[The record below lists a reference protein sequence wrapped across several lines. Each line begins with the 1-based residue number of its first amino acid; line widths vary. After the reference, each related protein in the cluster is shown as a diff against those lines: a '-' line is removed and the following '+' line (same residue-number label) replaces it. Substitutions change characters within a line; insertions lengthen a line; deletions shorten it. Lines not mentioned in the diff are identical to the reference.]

1 MVAYNQFS
9 SENMQERLHMKS
21 HPGTNPEPF
30 KSTVA
35 GIQEEFIIL
44 DESYCYPR
52 GGGQPGDRGVFVVA
66 PPLPVED
73 ASQEE
78 VQNFLE
84 RMMIGVHTE
93 EFGEVL
99 GGDLIRHPVQD
110 TEYFSIGDE
119 VVCYIDQEVRN
130 QHARMHTAQHI
141 VSALAEDLW
150 GAETVGNQLTVESS
164 RVDLL
169 FEDKEL
175 FNPDELVDASN
186 AIISTNRDVN
196 IHQWERA
203 RILEHEQMRH
213 TKFMHRIP
221 TSINQL
227 RVVEIE
233 GVDLCPCAGSHV
245 SNTSMVPK
253 IKFQGKKNKG
263 KGRIRFSY
271 IFE

>member
-1 MVAYNQFS
+1 MS
-9 SENMQERLHMKS
+9 R
-21 HPGTNPEPF
+21 HPGIDPPPF
-30 KSTVA
+30 ETI
-35 GIQEEFIIL
+35 IQGFEENNVL
-44 DESYCYPR
+44 LESSYCYPR
-52 GGGQPGDRGVFVVA
+52 GGGQPGDMGTLTSESA
-66 PPLPVED
+66 Q
-73 ASQEE
+73 AS
-78 VQNFLE
+78 
-84 RMMIGVHTE
+84 IH
-93 EFGEVL
+93 EVL
-99 GGDLIRHPVQD
+99 PGQMILHPVDD
-110 TEYFSIGDE
+110 TEIFDVGDR
-119 VVCYIDQEVRN
+119 VTCRIDTGRRN
-130 QHARMHTAQHI
+130 GHALMHTAQHI

-175 FNPDELVDASN
+175 FNPDELVDATN

-221 TSINQL
+221 TSITQL

>member
-1 MVAYNQFS
+1 
-9 SENMQERLHMKS
+9 MQEKLHMS
-21 HPGTNPEPF
+21 RHPGIDPPPF
-30 KSTVA
+30 ETI
-35 GIQEEFIIL
+35 IQGFEENNVL
-44 DESYCYPR
+44 LESSYCYPR
-52 GGGQPGDRGVFVVA
+52 GGGQPGDMGTLTSESA
-66 PPLPVED
+66 Q
-73 ASQEE
+73 AA
-78 VQNFLE
+78 
-84 RMMIGVHTE
+84 IH
-93 EFGEVL
+93 EVL
-99 GGDLIRHPVQD
+99 PGQMILHPVDD
-110 TEYFSIGDE
+110 TELFDVGDR
-119 VVCYIDQEVRN
+119 VTCRIDTGRRN
-130 QHARMHTAQHI
+130 GHALMHTAQHI

-175 FNPDELVDASN
+175 FNPDELVDATN
-186 AIISTNRDVN
+186 AIISSNRDVN

>member
-1 MVAYNQFS
+1 
-9 SENMQERLHMKS
+9 MQEKLHMS
-21 HPGTNPEPF
+21 RHPGIDPPPF
-30 KSTVA
+30 ETI
-35 GIQEEFIIL
+35 IQGFEENNVL
-44 DESYCYPR
+44 LESSYCYPR
-52 GGGQPGDRGVFVVA
+52 GGGQPGDMGTLTSESA
-66 PPLPVED
+66 Q
-73 ASQEE
+73 AA
-78 VQNFLE
+78 
-84 RMMIGVHTE
+84 IH
-93 EFGEVL
+93 EVL
-99 GGDLIRHPVQD
+99 PGQMILHPVDD
-110 TEYFSIGDE
+110 TEIFDVGDR
-119 VVCYIDQEVRN
+119 VTCRIDTGRRN
-130 QHARMHTAQHI
+130 GHALMHTAQHI

-175 FNPDELVDASN
+175 FNPDELVDATN
-186 AIISTNRDVN
+186 AIISSNRDVN

-221 TSINQL
+221 TSITQL